1 MRPLRNSMS
10 MTNRGYDI
18 PLHTGPLHALQ
29 GKRILV
35 IVDDQNLQLSAKALG
50 HKVSYRSLGTLLK
63 RTTRTASLHT
73 VFAQHAD
80 DPRRSLYFQLA
91 GWTPHSRAIERV
103 RTHRGMETRANAD
116 NLMVFLTATLASR
129 SRADTILIGSGD
141 GDLACDL
148 ATALQQLPT
157 RRQIVT
163 LSLAGSTSY
172 RLDANRN
179 SAIAANVELGRDCLR
194 PLRR

>member
-1 MRPLRNSMS
+1 L
-10 MTNRGYDI
+10 
-18 PLHTGPLHALQ
+18 A
-29 GKRILV
+29 V
-35 IVDDQNLQLSAKALG
+35 IDDQNLQLSAKALG
-50 HKVSYRSLGTLLK
+50 YKVSYRSIGALLK

-80 DPRRSLYFQLA
+80 DPRRTLYFRLA

-103 RTHRGMETRANAD
+103 HTHRGMATRANAD
-116 NLMVFLTATLASR
+116 NLLVFLTASLASR
-129 SRADTILIGSGD
+129 SRADTILIGTGD

-148 ATALQQLPT
+148 ATALRELPT

-172 RLDANRN
+172 RLDASRN
-179 SAIAANVELGRDCLR
+179 SAIAANIELGRDCLR
-194 PLRR
+194 PLGR